1 MVAINLVEPH
11 FLSGFLIDCTNIIKE
26 CYKQMGLLASGSIW
40 AIGVDTNQIYQAV
53 TWKSSNM
60 FAWHYR
66 LDVLQKQLIRFS
78 MRILQATATSS
89 AEFPSAVC

>member
-1 MVAINLVEPH
+1 
-11 FLSGFLIDCTNIIKE
+11 
-26 CYKQMGLLASGSIW
+26 MGLLASGSIW
-40 AIGVDTNQIYQAV
+40 AIGVDTNQIYQAA

-60 FAWHYR
+60 FAWHYC

-89 AEFPSAVC
+89 AEFALSGTLMHTSPIKKLLQR